1 MYIQGSKKYKAVY
14 GKTYSQVK
22 EKLHTLNVENVASD
36 KVCSLN
42 FSEIVSLWLNATK
55 ARVKESSYYSY
66 KSKFNAHISDYFK
79 NEKYSKITAV
89 DISRFADEK
98 ISSGLS
104 AKYVSDMVAM
114 MKSAAKWCEQTRGY
128 KNMIASAVA
137 PKIKRKELSLL
148 DNADRRKLQNYLI
161 NHESNTDT
169 GIYLAMYTGIR
180 IGELCALK
188 WSDVDFDNNILH
200 VSKTVQR
207 ISSPNGKRK
216 TTVKV
221 TSPKTD
227 NAVREIPLPPFLAS
241 YLKKSSRNDDTY
253 ILSGNNK
260 VVEPSCLSYRFK
272 QILKKA
278 NVPPIKFHSL
288 RHTFATDCL
297 QIGFDVKTLS
307 EILGHSDSETTMRFY
322 IHSSMERKQACM
334 SLLVPLAQIS

>member
-1 MYIQGSKKYKAVY
+1 MYFPGSKKYKAVY

-22 EKLHTLNVENVASD
+22 EKLHTLNMENVAPD
-36 KVCSLN
+36 KVCSLC
-42 FSEIVSLWLNATK
+42 FSEIMVLWLNAAK
-55 ARVKESSYYSY
+55 SRIKESSYYSY
-66 KSKFNAHISDYFK
+66 KSKFDTHIADYFW
-79 NEKYSKITAV
+79 NTKYSKMSAV

-114 MKSAAKWCEQTRGY
+114 MKSAAKWCEQTQGY
-128 KNMIASAVA
+128 KNRIVSAVS
-137 PKIKRKELSLL
+137 PKIKRRELDLL
-148 DNADRRKLQNYLI
+148 DNADRQRLQKYLI
-161 NHESNTDT
+161 NHDSDTDT

-188 WSDVDFDNNILH
+188 WSDIDFDNNILH
-200 VSKTVQR
+200 ISKTVQR
-207 ISSPNGKRK
+207 ISSPNGKSK

-221 TSPKTD
+221 TTPKTE
-227 NAVREIPLPPFLAS
+227 NAIREIPLPPFLAS
-241 YLKKSSRNDDTY
+241 YLKKSVRNDDTY
-253 ILSGNNK
+253 ILSGSHK
-260 VVEPSCLSYRFK
+260 IVEPRCLSYRFK
-272 QILKKA
+272 SILKKA

-297 QIGFDVKTLS
+297 QTGFDVKTLS

-334 SLLVPLAQIS
+334 SLLVPLAKIS